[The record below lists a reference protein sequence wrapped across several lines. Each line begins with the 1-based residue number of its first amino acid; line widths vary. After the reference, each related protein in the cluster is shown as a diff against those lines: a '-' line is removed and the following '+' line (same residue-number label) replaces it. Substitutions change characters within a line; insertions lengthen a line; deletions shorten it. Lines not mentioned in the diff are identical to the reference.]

1 MVLLTPSRPA
11 SSRARFPPLLPLAPI
26 FPGSVFLQFLKVLL
40 IPELESNTRYGLR
53 GGLGYSLVPNPTLQ
67 GATVNFKKSGR
78 F

>member
-1 MVLLTPSRPA
+1 
-11 SSRARFPPLLPLAPI
+11 
-26 FPGSVFLQFLKVLL
+26 VFLQFLKVLL
-40 IPELESNTRYGLR
+40 IPELDSNTRYGLR